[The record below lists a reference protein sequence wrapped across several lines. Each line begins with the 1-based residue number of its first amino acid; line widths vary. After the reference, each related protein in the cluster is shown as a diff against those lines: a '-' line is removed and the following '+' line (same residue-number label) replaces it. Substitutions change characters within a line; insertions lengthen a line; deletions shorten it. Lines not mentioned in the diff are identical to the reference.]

1 MSKKKETVGKIS
13 LDLSQKVPES
23 RDPIEIQ
30 REMQQDYL
38 KELVMCVESNK
49 NIIPGDFFIVVITKN
64 ERLMPNV
71 FRNYFFARNTCPTP
85 DYDQSVFMYK
95 RTVEEIEYIWTIPSR
110 DACIHLKEN
119 ALLVAPEERHLLDF
133 ILQFSDG
140 SLYKLARKLNAEVE
154 NPSIIAK
161 G

>member
-1 MSKKKETVGKIS
+1 MNKKKETVGKIS
-13 LDLSQKVPES
+13 LDLSQKIPES

-38 KELVMCVESNK
+38 KELVSCVESNK
-49 NIIPGDFFIVVITKN
+49 NSIHGDFFIIVITKN
-64 ERLMPNV
+64 EKLMPNV

-85 DYDQSVFMYK
+85 DYDQSVFMY
-95 RTVEEIEYIWTIPSR
+95 RRQLEEIEYIWTIPSR

-119 ALLVAPEERHLLDF
+119 ALLVVPEERNLLDF